1 MPNNTQAAADRP
13 DSFGLLADLP
23 LSRSGVDRD
32 YTTRE
37 IETLADDLRADPD
50 ARYLLMRGGTTAV
63 EHGRLRL
70 FRASELPADVAALAP
85 TFLGRVQDAEAGIP
99 PRARVSSLD
108 LDALNPEGPAADP
121 AVPTPADDAA
131 SAAHAEG
138 EWGSLRDYGAVFG
151 ALDAGL
157 LTEALA
163 LANWHRSSTFCSRCG
178 HRTALRQAGWSRHCP
193 NCGAEHFPRTDPAI
207 IVLVTDAE
215 DRVLLGSNA
224 LWRAGQYS
232 LLAGFVEA
240 GESLEQAVVREI
252 FEEAGVRVVNPVYRG
267 SQPWPLPRS
276 LMLGYTARV
285 APDADPA
292 SAIPDGEE
300 ILDLRWFSRESLRAE
315 ATTLTLPGKTSIAR
329 ALLDDWLI
337 ADGGPDIQ
345 RVQEGGTGAP
355 WA

>member
-1 MPNNTQAAADRP
+1 MSNHLQAAADNSDR
-13 DSFGLLADLP
+13 FGILADLP
-23 LSRSGVDRD
+23 LSRSEIDRD

-37 IETLADDLRADPD
+37 NPDLAIELLADAD
-50 ARYLLMRGGTTAV
+50 ARYLLMRAGTTAV
-63 EHGRLRL
+63 EHARLRL
-70 FRASELPADVAALAP
+70 FRASELPADIATLPP
-85 TFLGRVQDAEAGIP
+85 TYLGRALRDEAGTP
-99 PRARVSSLD
+99 AGARIVSLD
-108 LDALNPEGPAADP
+108 LDVLNGADAAGSE
-121 AVPTPADDAA
+121 ADDAA
-131 SAAHAEG
+131 ARVHPGG
-138 EWGSLRDYGAVFG
+138 EWGSLRDFGAVFE
-151 ALDAGL
+151 ARDAGL

-163 LANWHRSSTFCSRCG
+163 LVNWHRSSTFCSRCG
-178 HRTALRQAGWSRHCP
+178 HPTEVRQAGWSRHCP

-252 FEEAGVRVVNPVYRG
+252 FEEAGVRVVDPRYRG

-285 APDADPA
+285 AADQDPRA
-292 SAIPDGEE
+292 VTPDGEE

-315 ATTLTLPGKTSIAR
+315 AGTLTLPGTTSIAR
-329 ALLDDWLI
+329 ALLDDWLS
-337 ADGGPDIQ
+337 ADGGGDIAAAQ
-345 RVQEGGTGAP
+345 ADRSGPA